1 MKPVA
6 GTPLWRH
13 LWLWTMAA
21 MVMTCLMLAAMA
33 YRIGLYEADEI
44 SDGQLAAAAKLWM
57 QAPLSPPA
65 PVARQSRDDM
75 APEQHSYEQHIAVL
89 VWQDDTLLLDSH
101 GLLTQLGTP
110 AAGYLT
116 TSVEVHGELHHWRLF
131 TLQMAQGTSQRRVTT
146 VMDLD
151 ARFELGRDIAINLA
165 RPAFIVLPLVA
176 LLLAWTLRR
185 GLKPLRQLSQRID
198 ALDPL
203 SPHRLATDQAF
214 TDFSSTVRAINALM
228 DRLAQQMQ
236 QERDFTSDIA
246 HELRSPLTSLALQ
259 SHVARTSTDPVQ
271 RAQSLHTVQSQALH
285 AGKVL
290 AQLLAFARAQRQAGL
305 EVEPVCL
312 NHLGRQTVA
321 HHAQAAHERGQDLA
335 LETTAP
341 HSTVAVAGRPILLAL
356 ALRNLL
362 DNAIQ
367 HNPPGTHIQVNVWT
381 DAQGCG
387 ISVSNTRVRPSHA
400 GEPTNPEP
408 PPSGLGLGLTL
419 AKRIAAWHGAQWQTH
434 PTDLDWPIR
443 FALFW
448 PNQAPSESM
457 SPSNTTSAK
466 ITNRSPV

>member
-1 MKPVA
+1 
-6 GTPLWRH
+6 
-13 LWLWTMAA
+13 

-65 PVARQSRDDM
+65 PVARLSRDDM
-75 APEQHSYEQHIAVL
+75 APEQHSYEQPIAVL

-203 SPHRLATDQAF
+203 SPHRLTTDQAF

-246 HELRSPLTSLALQ
+246 HELRTPLTSLALQ

-271 RAQSLHTVQSQALH
+271 RAQALHTVQSQALH

-448 PNQAPSESM
+448 PNQAPSEPM
-457 SPSNTTSAK
+457 SPSHTTSAK
-466 ITNRSPV
+466 NTDRSLV

>member
-1 MKPVA
+1 
-6 GTPLWRH
+6 
-13 LWLWTMAA
+13 

-44 SDGQLAAAAKLWM
+44 SDGRLTAAAKLWM
-57 QAPLSPPA
+57 HAPLSPPA

-75 APEQHSYEQHIAVL
+75 APEQHSYEQPIAVL

-110 AAGYLT
+110 AVGYLT

-131 TLQMAQGTSQRRVTT
+131 TLQVAQGTSQRRVTT

-246 HELRSPLTSLALQ
+246 HELRTPLTSLALQ

-271 RAQSLHTVQSQALH
+271 RAQALHTVQSQALH

-448 PNQAPSESM
+448 PNQAPSEPM
-457 SPSNTTSAK
+457 SPSHTTSAK
-466 ITNRSPV
+466 NTDRSPV